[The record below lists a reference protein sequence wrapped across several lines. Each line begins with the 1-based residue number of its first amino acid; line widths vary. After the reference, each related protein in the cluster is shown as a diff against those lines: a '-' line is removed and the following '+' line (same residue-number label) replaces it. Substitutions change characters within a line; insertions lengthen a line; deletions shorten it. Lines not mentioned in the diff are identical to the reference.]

1 MADDQDDKKVKEL
14 LDAATRAELERWFGL
29 PSFEQL
35 AEQGIKPAPPPPEDP
50 EIAAVLKRRAEAL
63 AAVDPALLEAHRRRV
78 EPPADLIKFQATI
91 DVRVDPDLA
100 MIDLAMIERQNLV
113 AEPREVELSQ
123 DLQDDLHDCTPQA
136 LLRDLH
142 RAETDFQ
149 KVFEIV
155 DMSAEQRFDAAA
167 AVAQA
172 MATRWSLPPPGP
184 SPFRQARALILEL
197 RDDRHRP
204 WTDIKI
210 PNRRVT

>member
-1 MADDQDDKKVKEL
+1 MADDQDDKKVKDL

-35 AEQGIKPAPPPPEDP
+35 ADQGIKPAPPPEDP

-63 AAVDPALLEAHRRRV
+63 AAVDPVLLEAHRRRV
-78 EPPADLIKFQATI
+78 EPPADLIKFKATI

-100 MIDLAMIERQNLV
+100 MVDLTMIERQGLV
-113 AEPREVELSQ
+113 AEPREVERPQ
-123 DLQDDLHDCTPQA
+123 ELQDDLHDCTPQA

-142 RAETDFQ
+142 RPETDFE

-155 DMSAEQRFDAAA
+155 DMSAEQRLDASA

-172 MATRWSLPPPGP
+172 MATRWALPPLGP
-184 SPFRQARALILEL
+184 SPFRQARALLLEL

-204 WTDIKI
+204 WTDIKM